1 MTLAERAREIIKRH
15 DRECLSLQGCCD
27 IDQAARDL
35 LVGYE
40 DVVKLLNDVMTQF
53 HRMQARAVDAEMIM
67 QAEALAQLAEL
78 KLRDRKQG

>member
-35 LVGYE
+35 LVAY
-40 DVVKLLNDVMTQF
+40 DDAVKQLDEATAQF

-67 QAEALAQLAEL
+67 RAEALAQLAEL